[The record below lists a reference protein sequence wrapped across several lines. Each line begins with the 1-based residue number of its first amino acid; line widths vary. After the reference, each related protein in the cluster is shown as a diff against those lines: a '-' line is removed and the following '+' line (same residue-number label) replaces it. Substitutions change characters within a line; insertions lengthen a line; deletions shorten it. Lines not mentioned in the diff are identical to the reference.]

1 MDSTMEEIDLR
12 PNRDA
17 EDVVVL
23 EKSNLQ
29 SEKITGKDRNSG
41 RAAAFVKLEEEE
53 IRVAI
58 EDPCKCSKL
67 KGPEQPEQ
75 SVWQKI
81 TNIDPQI
88 WWALIGLLLFIGLGA
103 ICGTQI
109 YETIIEAKDWFV
121 TEIPVSIIWYSV
133 MFSLSSAVMLPY
145 GPFCISVG
153 YIYGFWFGLV
163 VQTIAIFTSSALIYY
178 IGRIGFKSRVDKY
191 MQKYIIWKAMMAGIE
206 KSTYEAAKINILL
219 CFVPMPYGV
228 HAFLFALSTC
238 PFVPFVISFEI
249 GMIGHT
255 TLNLAIGDALAQ
267 ATSEGTDLYTLIGAI
282 CGVTAMIF
290 TIWYGGVLTQ
300 KMMDSYMQEGGQN
313 DGNLLHDASLN
324 ISVTEVQMVNSSSEG
339 SSTTHENT
347 CSDSSVDL
355 EQNILVAEVIED
367 EGDEE
372 GREQCWKE
380 EDEKKQLTGN
390 DEVISCRA

>member
-1 MDSTMEEIDLR
+1 MNMDCPMEESDLQA
-12 PNRDA
+12 NRDS
-17 EDVVVL
+17 DVV
-23 EKSNLQ
+23 ETETRSNLQ
-29 SEKITGKDRNSG
+29 TEKVSG
-41 RAAAFVKLEEEE
+41 REGNALRNTAFVKLEEVDEV
-53 IRVAI
+53 RVVVQ
-58 EDPCKCSKL
+58 DSCKSTKL
-67 KGPEQPEQ
+67 KDQEQHEQ

-81 TNIDPQI
+81 SNIDPQI
-88 WWALIGLLLFIGLGA
+88 WWALIGILLFIGLGA

-121 TEIPVSIIWYSV
+121 NEIPISIIWYSV

-153 YIYGFWFGLV
+153 YIYGFWFGLI

-178 IGRIGFKSRVDKY
+178 IGRIGFKSRVDQY

-228 HAFLFALSTC
+228 HAFLFALSKC

-300 KMMDSYMQEGGQN
+300 KMMDTYIQEGGQA
-313 DGNLLHDASLN
+313 DCTLLHNASMHG
-324 ISVTEVQMVNSSSEG
+324 SATEVQVVNSSSEG
-339 SSTTHENT
+339 SSTCHEST
-347 CSDSSVDL
+347 SSDSSIGL
-355 EQNILVAEVIED
+355 EQNILVAEVV
-367 EGDEE
+367 EGDME
-372 GREQCWKE
+372 GGGKADE
-380 EDEKKQLTGN
+380 EDEKKRLTEG
-390 DEVISCRA
+390 

>member
-1 MDSTMEEIDLR
+1 MDCPMEEIDLQA
-12 PNRDA
+12 NRDA
-17 EDVVVL
+17 GVIET
-23 EKSNLQ
+23 ESRSNLQ
-29 SEKITGKDRNSG
+29 TEKVTGKEGNALRNT
-41 RAAAFVKLEEEE
+41 AFVKLEEVDEVK
-53 IRVAI
+53 IVVQ
-58 EDPCKCSKL
+58 DSCKSTKL
-67 KGPEQPEQ
+67 KDQEQHEQ

-81 TNIDPQI
+81 SNIDPQI
-88 WWALIGLLLFIGLGA
+88 WWALIGILLFIGLGA

-121 TEIPVSIIWYSV
+121 NEIPISIIWYSV

-153 YIYGFWFGLV
+153 YIYGFWFGLI

-178 IGRIGFKSRVDKY
+178 IGRIGFKSRVDQY

-300 KMMDSYMQEGGQN
+300 KMMDTYIQEGGEA
-313 DGNLLHDASLN
+313 DGTLLHNASMHG
-324 ISVTEVQMVNSSSEG
+324 SATEVQVVNSSSEG
-339 SSTTHENT
+339 SSTCHENT
-347 CSDSSVDL
+347 SSDSSIDL
-355 EQNILVAEVIED
+355 EQNILIAEVVE
-367 EGDEE
+367 EGDME
-372 GREQCWKE
+372 GGDGKADE
-380 EDEKKQLTGN
+380 EDEKKGLTEG
-390 DEVISCRA
+390 